1 MLMIQSL
8 LILVDFVWNVNRV
21 VPETSFFQ
29 HFSGVLGLRNSVGD
43 GPGRLLTERIRT
55 SGGGPG
61 EKGSSNQRV
70 KPLGLFLFGHH
81 SAIVKNF
88 QPGFGIQLL

>member
-1 MLMIQSL
+1 MIQSL

-21 VPETSFFQ
+21 IPETSFFQ
-29 HFSGVLGLRNSVGD
+29 RFSGVWHRGELLRA
-43 GPGRLLTERIRT
+43 GPRRLLTERIGT
-55 SGGGPG
+55 SRGGPG

-70 KPLGLFLFGHH
+70 KPLRLFLFGHH

-88 QPGFGIQLL
+88 QPGFGI

>member
-29 HFSGVLGLRNSVGD
+29 RFSGIWDPGALFGA
-43 GPGRLLTERIRT
+43 GPGRLLTERIGT
-55 SGGGPG
+55 SRGGPG
-61 EKGSSNQRV
+61 EKGGSNQRV
-70 KPLGLFLFGHH
+70 KPLRLFLFGHH
-81 SAIVKNF
+81 SAIIKNF
-88 QPGFGIQLL
+88 QPGPGIQLL